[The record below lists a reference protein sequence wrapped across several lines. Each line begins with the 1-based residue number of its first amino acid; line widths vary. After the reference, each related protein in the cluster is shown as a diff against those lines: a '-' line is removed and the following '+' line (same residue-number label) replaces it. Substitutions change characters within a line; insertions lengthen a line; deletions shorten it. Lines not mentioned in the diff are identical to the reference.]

1 MDLGGTMTDEGPAH
15 GSRPAPEADEPR
27 DFVKYTFFH
36 LLPEWR
42 RLAVEAR
49 QEGKRRFVDVLEHP
63 PAGVLVRTYA
73 LTGLK
78 ANAELLV
85 WSIGPEL
92 EPLQELHARLLGT
105 PLGGYLE
112 TPYSYLGMGRRSEYV
127 GTHAHGGE
135 GSETQRRPFDLP
147 YLFVY
152 PFVKKREWYSLPFEE
167 RRRIMGEHFRIG
179 HQYPQVRIHT
189 GYSFG
194 LDDMEFILAFE
205 ASRPADFLDLVNDL
219 RPSEASRFTALETP
233 IFTCVLTSARR
244 ALDLAEGL
252 P

>member
-1 MDLGGTMTDEGPAH
+1 MPKDVPPSESARGEP
-15 GSRPAPEADEPR
+15 DEPR

-36 LLPEWR
+36 IHPEWR
-42 RLAVEAR
+42 RLPSDAR
-49 QEGKRRFVDVLEHP
+49 EDGKGQFARVLGQP
-63 PAGVLVRTYA
+63 PKGVVVRTYS

-78 ANAELLV
+78 AGTEMMV
-85 WSIGPEL
+85 WSIGTEL
-92 EPLQELHARLLGT
+92 GPIQELHSRLLGT
-105 PLGGYLE
+105 PLGGYLDM
-112 TPYSYLGMGRRSEYV
+112 PYSYLGMARRSEYL
-127 GTHAHGGE
+127 GEHAHGGE
-135 GSETQRRPFDLP
+135 GAETRRRPLDLP

-152 PFVKKREWYSLPFEE
+152 PFVKKREWYGLSFEE

-179 HQYPQVRIHT
+179 HKYPKVRIHT

-205 ASRPADFLDLVNDL
+205 AESPAEFLDLVNDL
-219 RPSEASRFTALETP
+219 RPTEASRYTALETP

-244 ALDLAEGL
+244 MLDLADGL